1 MRYTGVARPIDE
13 LGRIVIPKEI
23 RRALDMKSKV
33 GNVKGDMLDFYVE
46 EDMIIIRKRR
56 TTCIFCGQITKG
68 KEYKG
73 KAICNKC
80 AEEFKITV

>member
-1 MRYTGVARPIDE
+1 
-13 LGRIVIPKEI
+13 
-23 RRALDMKSKV
+23 
-33 GNVKGDMLDFYVE
+33 
-46 EDMIIIRKRR
+46 MIIIRKRR